1 MTATRTVGNFGAAY
15 PHILNAA
22 GAVVVFFTWL
32 AANPFSGI
40 AEMIAPEPR
49 AILRR
54 KERLFVL
61 IVFILKVNI
70 KDKENKLCLR
80 YC

>member
-1 MTATRTVGNFGAAY
+1 
-15 PHILNAA
+15 
-22 GAVVVFFTWL
+22 
-32 AANPFSGI
+32 
-40 AEMIAPEPR
+40 MIAPEPR